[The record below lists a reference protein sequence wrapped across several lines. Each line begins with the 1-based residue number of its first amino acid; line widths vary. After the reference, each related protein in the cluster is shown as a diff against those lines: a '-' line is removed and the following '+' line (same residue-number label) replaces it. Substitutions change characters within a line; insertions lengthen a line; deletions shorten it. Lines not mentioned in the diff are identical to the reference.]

1 MVTLVVDTS
10 VAIAILSRESD
21 GETLLTR
28 LVAASGRCM
37 SSVNALETRIVLEMG
52 KRIDPQR
59 FDELLTRWAIDII
72 PFDETLSSRAFDA
85 YRRFG
90 KGRHPAG
97 LNMGDCAAYALATA
111 RGWPLMFKG
120 EDFALTDVE
129 LGEAR
134 GPVSRIDRQVTFV
147 YTVSRF

>member
-1 MVTLVVDTS
+1 MVKLVVDTS
-10 VAIAILSRESD
+10 VAIAILSHESD

-37 SSVNALETRIVLEMG
+37 SSVNALETRILLEMG

-59 FDELLTRWAIDII
+59 FDELLTRWAIEIV
-72 PFDETLSSRAFDA
+72 PFDEALSDLAFGA

-97 LNMGDCAAYALATA
+97 LNMGDCAAYALATS
-111 RGWPLMFKG
+111 RGWPLLFKG
-120 EDFALTDVE
+120 EDFSQTDVE
-129 LGEAR
+129 R
-134 GPVSRIDRQVTFV
+134 G
-147 YTVSRF
+147 